1 MNLHTSLSGRL
12 RNTNLPKTN
21 VLYPL
26 FEAVI
31 NSIHSIDERVDSQ
44 KDFTIN
50 DAEIRIEILRSGQ
63 TNITNERS
71 DIIGFKITDNGIGFN
86 EANYE
91 SFQTLDSEYKM
102 SKGCRGIGR
111 LLWLKAF
118 QYVSVDSTFEDN
130 NKIYHRTFI
139 FNAKNDIEN
148 PNISPVDSSAN
159 IQTIVTLHDIGK
171 DYLTYLPKTL
181 SIISRS
187 ILEHCLWYFLRNG
200 SAPKIVIQDGEE
212 EISLN
217 DEYDS
222 YMLNAATS
230 DSITIKGKVFDIT
243 HVKLK
248 INSINKNSVFY
259 SAANRLVCNESLKG
273 KIPGLFGNLHDEEE
287 EFNYLCFVS
296 SDYLTQNVTPE
307 RLGFNIPEQYEGALT
322 NTELSFSEI
331 RNEVIK
337 KIETFLDSYLTENK
351 VLGEKRLVDFINNR
365 APRYHSI
372 LSRLETDEK
381 YVDPDISDKDLELKL
396 HGHLVKM
403 ENELIEEGHD
413 ILIPRT
419 LEKEEDYI
427 NRINKYISKAKDL
440 KQSDLANYVCHRRV
454 IIELLAKALRP
465 NADGRYCK
473 EEVIHNLIMQMQKNS
488 NELFEN
494 ESNLWLLDERL
505 AFHTFLSSDRTI
517 KSMSITDSE
526 STKEPDLLS
535 LNIYDNPL
543 LINDGESLPLASIT
557 VVEIKRP
564 MRNDA
569 KPGEVDKD
577 PIIQALDYL
586 ENIREGHVKTSSGR
600 LIPESNNIPGFCYVL
615 CDMTEN
621 IKKCCKGANLLE
633 TSDKL
638 GYFGYNNN
646 YKAYIEV
653 ISFDRLLNNA
663 IQRNKAFFDKLGLP
677 TN

>member
-12 RNTNLPKTN
+12 RNTNLPRTN

-31 NSIHSIDERVDSQ
+31 NSIHSIDERVESQ
-44 KDFTIN
+44 NNFTID
-50 DAEIRIEILRSGQ
+50 DAIIRIEILRSGQ
-63 TNITNERS
+63 TSITNEKS
-71 DIIGFKITDNGIGFN
+71 DIIGFKVTDNGIGFN

-91 SFQTLDSEYKM
+91 SFQTLDSEYKI

-118 QYVSVDSTFEDN
+118 QYVSVDSIFEDN
-130 NKIYHRTFI
+130 NNIYRRTFL
-139 FNAKNDIEN
+139 FNAKNDIDS
-148 PNISPVDSSAN
+148 PNITQIDSSTD
-159 IQTIVTLHDIGK
+159 IQTTVILHDLRK
-171 DYLTYLPKTL
+171 EYLTYLPKTL

-187 ILEHCLWYFLRNG
+187 LLEHCLWYYLRIG
-200 SAPKIVIQDGEE
+200 SAPNIIIQDAGDEV
-212 EISLN
+212 SLA

-222 YMLNAATS
+222 YMLNAATL
-230 DSITIKGKVFDIT
+230 DSFTIKGKDFDVT

-248 INSINKNSVFY
+248 INSTNRNSIFY

-273 KIPGLFGNLHDEEE
+273 RIPGLFGNLHDDKD

-307 RLGFNIPEQYEGALT
+307 RMGFNIPEQSEDTFADS
-322 NTELSFSEI
+322 EPSFSEI

-337 KIETFLDSYLTENK
+337 SIENFLDPYLIENK
-351 VLGEKRLVDFINNR
+351 LQGEKRLVEFINNR
-365 APRYHSI
+365 APRYRSI
-372 LSRLETDEK
+372 LSRLETEER
-381 YVDPDISDKDLELKL
+381 YVDPDISDRDLELKL

-413 ILIPRT
+413 ILTPRT
-419 LEKEEDYI
+419 LETDEDYI
-427 NRINKYISKAKDL
+427 SRIDKYISKAKDL

-465 NADGRYCK
+465 NAEGRYCK
-473 EEVIHNLIMQMQKNS
+473 EEVIHKLIMPMQKDS

-517 KSMSITDSE
+517 KSMPITDSE

-586 ENIREGHVKTSSGR
+586 ENIRKGSVKTSSGR